1 MSEETIPAAS
11 VAETQMASA
20 DVAAHGQ
27 RASVRE
33 LIESLLVTVLLAL
46 FGTTFVV
53 QAFKIPSQ
61 SMEPTLLVGDHLLVN
76 KFLFGGRGHWYD
88 AVLPYR
94 DVRRGDVIV
103 FKFPFQDHPHY
114 VKRVVGMPG
123 DRIKMVDQQVY
134 RNGQKIDEPYAVHD
148 TSAPYDPFLFN
159 FPPANPDELFSNMQP
174 EWANEISSHVTNGEL
189 VVPPGRYFAMG
200 DNRDHSWDSRYWG
213 FVDRDAIMGRPLV
226 IYWSL
231 ATPEDSDE
239 NPSAATS
246 LVDTLFRWPARLRLA
261 RMFHT
266 VH

>member
-1 MSEETIPAAS
+1 MSEETVPAAS
-11 VAETQMASA
+11 VADSQLAQA
-20 DVAAHGQ
+20 GAAAPA
-27 RASVRE
+27 RTSLRE

-46 FGTTFVV
+46 FGTTFIV

-76 KFLFGGRGHWYD
+76 KFIFGGRGRWYD
-88 AVLPYR
+88 SVLPYR

-114 VKRVVGMPG
+114 VKRVIGMPG
-123 DRIKMVDQQVY
+123 DRIKMIDQKVY
-134 RNGQKIDEPYAVHD
+134 VNGEKLDETYAVHD
-148 TSAPYDPFLFN
+148 PSAPYDPFLFN
-159 FPPANPDELFSNMQP
+159 FPPSNPDELLSNMQP
-174 EWANEISSHVTNGEL
+174 EWANEIDSHVINGEL
-189 VVPPGRYFAMG
+189 IVPPGRYFAMG

-213 FVDRDAIMGRPLV
+213 FVDRDAIMGRPLA

-231 ATPEDSDE
+231 DTPEDAGQDRS
-239 NPSAATS
+239 TMLQ
-246 LVDTLFRWPARLRLA
+246 LVDTLFRWPERLRWN

>member
-1 MSEETIPAAS
+1 MSEETAPAAS
-11 VAETQMASA
+11 VADSQLAQA
-20 DVAAHGQ
+20 GAAE
-27 RASVRE
+27 RSRTSLRE

-76 KFLFGGRGHWYD
+76 KFVFGGRGRWYD

-114 VKRVVGMPG
+114 VKRAIGMPG
-123 DRIKMVDQQVY
+123 DRIKIVDQSVY
-134 RNGQKIDEPYAVHD
+134 VNGEKIDEPYAFHD
-148 TSAPYDPFLFN
+148 PAAPYDPFSFN
-159 FPPANPDELFSNMQP
+159 FPPSNPDELLSSMQP
-174 EWANEISSHVTNGEL
+174 EWRAEISSYVVDGEL
-189 VVPPGRYFAMG
+189 VVPPDRYFAMG

-213 FVDRDAIMGRPLV
+213 FVDRDAIMGSPLV

-231 ATPEDSDE
+231 ATPEEDSGDR
-239 NPSAATS
+239 SAVTS
-246 LVDTLFRWPARLRLA
+246 LVDTLFRWPGRLRWT

-266 VH
+266 VR